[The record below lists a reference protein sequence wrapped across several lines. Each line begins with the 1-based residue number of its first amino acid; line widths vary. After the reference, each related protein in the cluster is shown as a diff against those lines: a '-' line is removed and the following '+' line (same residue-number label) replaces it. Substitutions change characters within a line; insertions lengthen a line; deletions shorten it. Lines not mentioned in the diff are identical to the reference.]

1 MESTC
6 FTLIT
11 KALYTTIYNG
21 KSEITRRA
29 KGQDDGLA

>member
-1 MESTC
+1 MESTG
-6 FTLIT
+6 FKLIT
-11 KALYTTIYNG
+11 EALYITIYNE

>member
-1 MESTC
+1 MTSTG

>member
-1 MESTC
+1 MESTG
-6 FTLIT
+6 FTLI
-11 KALYTTIYNG
+11 KEALYTTIYNG

>member
-1 MESTC
+1 MESTG

-11 KALYTTIYNG
+11 EALYTTIYNG

-29 KGQDDGLA
+29 KGQYDGFA